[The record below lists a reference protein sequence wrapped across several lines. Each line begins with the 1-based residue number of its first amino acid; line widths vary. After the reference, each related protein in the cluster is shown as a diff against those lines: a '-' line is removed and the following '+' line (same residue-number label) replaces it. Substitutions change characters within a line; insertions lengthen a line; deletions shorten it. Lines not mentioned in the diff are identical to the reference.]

1 MNLILT
7 CPRHFEEEA
16 IEEIEKIITELGDK
30 NHKFTITNFPGII
43 KGKIDLNPL
52 EIIQK
57 IREKIHDEP
66 WSIRYFLR
74 IIPIQSVCQTNIDE
88 IKNEILK
95 KIKFFRPEESYR
107 ITIEK
112 RDSNISS
119 KEIISEIAKN
129 IPNKVSLEYPDR
141 IVLIEIIQ
149 NETGIAVIPNN
160 GILSVEKEKRS
171 LSD

>member
-16 IEEIEKIITELGDK
+16 TEEIEKIITDFGDE
-30 NHKFTITNFPGII
+30 NHEFTITNFPGII
-43 KGKIDLNPL
+43 KGKIELNPL
-52 EIIQK
+52 ETIQK

-66 WSIRYFLR
+66 WSVRYFLR

-88 IKNEILK
+88 IKDEILK
-95 KIKFFRPEESYR
+95 KIKLFKSEESYR

-129 IPNKVSLEYPDR
+129 IPNKVSLEHPDW

-149 NETGIAVIPNN
+149 NETGIAIIPND